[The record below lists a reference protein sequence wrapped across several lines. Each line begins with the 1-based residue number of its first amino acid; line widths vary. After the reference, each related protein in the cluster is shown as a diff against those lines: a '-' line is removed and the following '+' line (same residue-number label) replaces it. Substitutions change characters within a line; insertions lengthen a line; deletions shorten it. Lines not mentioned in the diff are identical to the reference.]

1 MHKYGPVID
10 MDTHVGPGL
19 DVLKK
24 YADEALLSRWS
35 ELDPYINVRPDDQ
48 GKDQAVMRV
57 NPIPYE
63 RQLRQPLESG
73 DVEALGAGGLGSLD
87 SKGKALGK
95 TVARGTGKPRP
106 GVQDE
111 DGANRLLDMDAEGV
125 GVHLLIPG
133 TWALAST
140 QVDGGI
146 ALGLY
151 ESFHR
156 YMEAF
161 AAVDDDRLK
170 GCVLAPA
177 IDPEWAARQ
186 IRSVAGQKWVAGAI
200 VLLPENVA
208 VDDPS
213 LDPIWAAMADAD
225 LPIVYHSF
233 FYEPPYF
240 PGYRDIWGNLA
251 VARAAAHPWG
261 AQRILAHVILSGL
274 LDEFPNLRIGFSET
288 GAGWLPYWLKRLEFI
303 AEYLPSAVPTRKKTA
318 VEYAQQGQVFCGIQ
332 FYEGADMA
340 KSIIDLVGEDVL
352 MFQTDY
358 PHGECEFP
366 DSVKKGLSWAPI
378 LGESAMAKFMGGN
391 AQRFL
396 RLL

>member
-1 MHKYGPVID
+1 MPKYGPVID
-10 MDTHVGPGL
+10 IDTHVGPGL

-24 YADEALLSRWS
+24 YADRGLVERWS
-35 ELDPYINVRPDDQ
+35 DLDPYINIRPDDT

-63 RQLRQPLESG
+63 RQLREPLDADG
-73 DVEALGAGGLGSLD
+73 IKPLGAGGLGSLD

-95 TVARGTGKPRP
+95 TVPRGVGKPAP

-111 DGANRLLDMDAEGV
+111 NPENRLKDMDEEGV
-125 GVHLLIPG
+125 DVHLLIPG

-140 QVDGGI
+140 AIDQEVAI
-146 ALGLY
+146 GLY
-151 ESFHR
+151 DAYHR
-156 YMEAF
+156 YIETFTSA
-161 AAVDDDRLK
+161 DPDRLK
-170 GCVLAPA
+170 STVLAPA
-177 IDPEWAARQ
+177 SNPEWAAKQ
-186 IRSVAGQKWVAGAI
+186 IRNLSDRKWVSGVI
-200 VLLPENVA
+200 PVLPENVA

-213 LDPIWAAMADAD
+213 LNPIWEAMGDAD

-251 VARAAAHPWG
+251 VARTAAHPWG
-261 AQRILAHVILSGL
+261 AQRILAHVVMSGM

-288 GAGWLPYWLKRLEFI
+288 GAGWLPYWLLRMKMI
-303 AEYLPSAVPTRKKTA
+303 AEYLPSAVPDIKKHPLD
-318 VEYAQQGQVFCGIQ
+318 YAREGQIFCGIQ
-332 FYEGADMA
+332 FYEGAEMA
-340 KSIIDLVGEDVL
+340 KAVIDIIGEDVL

-366 DSVKKGLSWAPI
+366 NSVQKGLSWEPV
-378 LGESAMAKFMGGN
+378 LGEQAMDKFMGRN
-391 AQRFL
+391 AEKFL
-396 RLL
+396 RLI